1 MTNVCACR
9 FENSLID
16 SFILC
21 KQIISPSPL
30 SWRKGKNKG
39 EKEFLRVLPNIALL
53 GMKNDLFAVNVAIIH

>member
-1 MTNVCACR
+1 MTNVSACR

-21 KQIISPSPL
+21 KQIISPSSL
-30 SWRKGKNKG
+30 WWGKWKNKG
-39 EKEFLRVLPNIALL
+39 EKEFLGVVPNIALL